1 MLSLTSPP
9 HLLTTSNSIMCIL
22 SGCIFKAGEGM
33 RREAH
38 GLTKYLRKECHFDG
52 AMRILTYI
60 IGEPDSEKCP
70 SASAL
75 WHVDV
80 IPVFVVPCERLASYK
95 GLRWGPGRLLHELV
109 MVSNFALH
117 FLW

>member
-1 MLSLTSPP
+1 MRVLTYVP
-9 HLLTTSNSIMCIL
+9 HLLTTSNSIMCTL

-38 GLTKYLRKECHFDG
+38 GLPKYLRRDCNFDG
-52 AMRILTYI
+52 AMRVCTHIF
-60 IGEPDSEKCP
+60 GDPDSDKCP

-117 FLW
+117 FL

>member
-1 MLSLTSPP
+1 MRVLTYVPL
-9 HLLTTSNSIMCIL
+9 LLTTSNSIICTL

-60 IGEPDSEKCP
+60 LGDPDSDKCP
-70 SASAL
+70 CASAL
-75 WHVDV
+75 WHADV

-95 GLRWGPGRLLHELV
+95 GLRWGPGRLLYELV